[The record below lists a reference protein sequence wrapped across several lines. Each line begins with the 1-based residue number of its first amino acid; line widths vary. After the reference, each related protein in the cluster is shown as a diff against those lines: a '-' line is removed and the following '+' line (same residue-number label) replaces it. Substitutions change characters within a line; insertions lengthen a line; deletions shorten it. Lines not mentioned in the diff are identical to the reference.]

1 MSPSITKALSAFE
14 RNGYVES
21 NTVIV
26 KIRKMFMSKPI
37 TEIIDLINQTLKLA
51 KQEKADR
58 LNYILEIAKIEAED
72 RAKETRVKPG

>member
-1 MSPSITKALSAFE
+1 
-14 RNGYVES
+14 
-21 NTVIV
+21 
-26 KIRKMFMSKPI
+26 MSKPI